1 MTMPPVPGE
10 EDPLQAAD
18 GDPRI
23 VSLAKKAA
31 ASLLAAG
38 RPVTRATLVA
48 EAKSLDT
55 HKKGRWR
62 GLCEASIDANP
73 QVRTIYEAS
82 RTWKAPRRYHRSGK
96 IDPQI
101 RRLTKEETVTAL
113 LLARLATQERVIEFD
128 LARNRY
134 TGTIDLLAIE
144 QARAECSILRANRP
158 APSQPPGL
166 ERASKK
172 KKEGSI
178 RRVKTA
184 LRDDGA
190 RSDSAI
196 ARSAGVH
203 VATVERIRKEAVR
216 RRKDEELGI
225 DHEQRRR
232 LMRLSKRDLHRALHT
247 ERTLIRAIDAQTMH
261 IAVGIVA
268 HDRQRIRVEAR
279 GLR

>member
-1 MTMPPVPGE
+1 MTMPPVPGAE
-10 EDPLQAAD
+10 NPLQAAD

-48 EAKSLDT
+48 EAKSLDM
-55 HKKGRWR
+55 HEIGRRR
-62 GLCEASIDANP
+62 GLCEASIDANH
-73 QVRTIYEAS
+73 QVRMIYEAC

-113 LLARLATQERVIEFD
+113 LLARLAMQERVIEFD
-128 LARNRY
+128 LARARY
-134 TGTIDLLAIE
+134 AGAVNVLAIE
-144 QARAECSILRANRP
+144 RARAECAVLRANRP
-158 APSQPPGL
+158 AIRQPPGL

-184 LRDDGA
+184 LRDEGA
-190 RSDSAI
+190 GSDSAI
-196 ARSAGVH
+196 ARSAGVD

-216 RRKDEELGI
+216 RQKDEELGI
-225 DHEQRRR
+225 DHDVRRR

-247 ERTLIRAIDAQTMH
+247 ERALIRAINAETMRM
-261 IAVGIVA
+261 AGEIVA
-268 HDRQRIRVEAR
+268 RDRQRIRAEAR
-279 GLR
+279 GVR